1 MKKNSKNKK
10 GMTLVEVIIAMALLS
25 GMSAM
30 LVTVAVAAKRQNL
43 ENYYRNNEM
52 YTQAVNAEQYNDNK
66 TVNMNE
72 LKVNKFSSSG
82 KTTNEF
88 ALRQTLEAA

>member
-30 LVTVAVAAKRQNL
+30 LVTVAVAAKKQNL

-52 YTQAVNAEQYNDNK
+52 YTQAVLLHLMVSTQ
-66 TVNMNE
+66 
-72 LKVNKFSSSG
+72 
-82 KTTNEF
+82 
-88 ALRQTLEAA
+88 

>member
-30 LVTVAVAAKRQNL
+30 LVTVAVAAKKQNR
-43 ENYYRNNEM
+43 YK
-52 YTQAVNAEQYNDNK
+52 VQYN
-66 TVNMNE
+66 
-72 LKVNKFSSSG
+72 S
-82 KTTNEF
+82 
-88 ALRQTLEAA
+88 LRL

>member
-30 LVTVAVAAKRQNL
+30 LVTVAVAAKKQN
-43 ENYYRNNEM
+43 
-52 YTQAVNAEQYNDNK
+52 
-66 TVNMNE
+66 
-72 LKVNKFSSSG
+72 
-82 KTTNEF
+82 TT
-88 ALRQTLEAA
+88 ATMKCILRQ

>member
-30 LVTVAVAAKRQNL
+30 LVTVAVAAKSRIL
-43 ENYYRNNEM
+43 
-52 YTQAVNAEQYNDNK
+52 
-66 TVNMNE
+66 
-72 LKVNKFSSSG
+72 
-82 KTTNEF
+82 TTTT
-88 ALRQTLEAA
+88 AITKCILRQ

>member
-30 LVTVAVAAKRQNL
+30 LVLSLIHISEPTR
-43 ENYYRNNEM
+43 R
-52 YTQAVNAEQYNDNK
+52 
-66 TVNMNE
+66 
-72 LKVNKFSSSG
+72 S
-82 KTTNEF
+82 
-88 ALRQTLEAA
+88 

>member
-30 LVTVAVAAKRQNL
+30 LVTVAVAAKRIL
-43 ENYYRNNEM
+43 
-52 YTQAVNAEQYNDNK
+52 
-66 TVNMNE
+66 
-72 LKVNKFSSSG
+72 
-82 KTTNEF
+82 KTTT
-88 ALRQTLEAA
+88 ATMKCILRQ

>member
-1 MKKNSKNKK
+1 
-10 GMTLVEVIIAMALLS
+10 
-25 GMSAM
+25 
-30 LVTVAVAAKRQNL
+30 
-43 ENYYRNNEM
+43 M

-88 ALRQTLEAA
+88 ALEADFGSGIKVQYYSLWF

>member
-30 LVTVAVAAKRQNL
+30 LVTAPGSRSAKS
-43 ENYYRNNEM
+43 
-52 YTQAVNAEQYNDNK
+52 
-66 TVNMNE
+66 
-72 LKVNKFSSSG
+72 FP
-82 KTTNEF
+82 
-88 ALRQTLEAA
+88 

>member
-30 LVTVAVAAKRQNL
+30 LVTVAVAAKRQYERVEGKQVL
-43 ENYYRNNEM
+43 FKRQNY
-52 YTQAVNAEQYNDNK
+52 K
-66 TVNMNE
+66 
-72 LKVNKFSSSG
+72 
-82 KTTNEF
+82 
-88 ALRQTLEAA
+88 

>member
-30 LVTVAVAAKRQNL
+30 LVTVAVGGKRQKDRIL
-43 ENYYRNNEM
+43 
-52 YTQAVNAEQYNDNK
+52 
-66 TVNMNE
+66 
-72 LKVNKFSSSG
+72 
-82 KTTNEF
+82 KTTT
-88 ALRQTLEAA
+88 ATMKCILRQ